1 MKKSYVKMFFV
12 VMLCMAIGHTQAQ
25 GLKGALNK
33 AKGAV
38 NNVTNKNG
46 TTKADEKSQNK
57 TAKPLAPEVKN
68 AVSEI
73 RSLTGLTQTEFDK
86 KAKSLGYTKATD
98 GTGLYGG
105 GTIYKSKTNTLS
117 MKMGTRGDNELSYQI
132 TKYIYNKKPNLAT
145 MKVSFLNLGKQ
156 CTDLK
161 AEFEYASI
169 EESGKILGGVR
180 AKNVA
185 NRNSKF
191 LPALDNLIN
200 AKKDFL
206 ATDEYTEEDYTYKI
220 NFYFTNIDG
229 SAMVQFT
236 VTDNTI
242 DSMEG

>member
-1 MKKSYVKMFFV
+1 MKKSYLRIFFV
-12 VMLCMAIGHTQAQ
+12 AMLCMAIGHTQAQ

-33 AKGAV
+33 AKNAV
-38 NNVTNKNG
+38 NNAASKSVTPKS
-46 TTKADEKSQNK
+46 DEKSQNK

-68 AVSEI
+68 SVSEI

-145 MKVSFLNLGKQ
+145 MKVNFLNLGKQ

-161 AEFEYASI
+161 AEFEYANI

-220 NFYFTNIDG
+220 NFYITNIDG